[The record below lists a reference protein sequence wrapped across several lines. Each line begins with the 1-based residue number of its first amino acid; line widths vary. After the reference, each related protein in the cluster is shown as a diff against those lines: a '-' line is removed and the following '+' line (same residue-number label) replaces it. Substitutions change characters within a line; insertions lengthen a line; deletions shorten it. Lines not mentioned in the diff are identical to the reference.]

1 MINASIYETSF
12 SSIFTEKYQRA
23 VLEMLFLPQRRPP
36 DQNHK
41 CFTGTLFCFL
51 LQQVLYKET

>member
-23 VLEMLFLPQRRPP
+23 VLEMLFLPERGPP

-41 CFTGTLFCFL
+41 CFTGALFCFL
-51 LQQVLYKET
+51 L